1 MTDIRKVLKQH
12 EIISIS
18 MRLANMSLMELSRQS
33 GVNPGNLSDI
43 TRGRRT
49 ATPTTLL
56 RIANVL
62 PAVRNAYFG
71 AA

>member
-1 MTDIRKVLKQH
+1 
-12 EIISIS
+12 